1 MYRYFIIILILSI
14 LFYLCFEKKQE
25 GPSIEDVYL
34 GDSFISV
41 NNMGKGKEYNL
52 TYGEITEDGI
62 KNIINYLKKNNI
74 PVITYIDLGSG
85 NGRSLAY
92 AIKNGFSKAKG
103 VEIVEERHKY
113 AVKAMAK
120 LPQYKDK
127 IELVES
133 DIFILQP
140 SFFPKKTTIFV
151 SNLLFPPETTQKLI
165 QFLSDN
171 TPDDITL
178 IISKI
183 PKNLHKFKN
192 MGTINIPMSWEKES
206 TCYVLRRGIA
216 EIN

>member
-25 GPSIEDVYL
+25 GPSIEEVYL

-41 NNMGKGKEYNL
+41 DNMGKGKEYNL

-62 KNIINYLKKNNI
+62 KNIINYLKENNI
-74 PVITYIDLGSG
+74 SVSTYIDLGSG

-103 VEIVEERHKY
+103 VEIVEERHNY
-113 AVKAMAK
+113 AVKAIAK

-127 IELVES
+127 IELIES
-133 DIFILQP
+133 DIFKLQP
-140 SFFPKKTTIFV
+140 SFFPKKTTIFI
-151 SNLLFPPETTQKLI
+151 SNLLFPAETTQKLI

-171 TPDDITL
+171 TQYDITL

-206 TCYVLRRGIA
+206 KCYVLKK
-216 EIN
+216 